1 MTDTAGGIGDRF
13 RGKTV
18 TWIGF
23 FCLLAWTRVDS
34 PWILAATSLCIALSA
49 ARAARGWRHASA
61 TLLLGAGVVVGFHT
75 DATTRRLSSDWA
87 EYWEE
92 RRSAVAERVGLEFD
106 ALVVEGERT
115 VARVSE
121 LARVGSPPAVLQDS
135 LRNILEESGMTAV
148 AVLDEDGRFVAWE
161 GSHHGRLPEGVAAGT
176 SRYAYSGTPLFSYL
190 YFAAEQPAGGGTAV
204 AASLMGSDLPAPFA
218 SGLGDFASRFAEES
232 GERIRIESSE
242 RTAGPGVLDLGWP
255 DETLLSIA
263 IVEPDPSERRSEVRA
278 SRAGLVVILAALA
291 WLLHAFYGAR
301 GGVRYAV
308 GGLVAAAV
316 MVPLESIL
324 KTPEFLALATR
335 SLDGPLPLSLGRV
348 LLLGAAAAPIVI
360 LAGPRRRLG
369 SAAWVLPVTVAIS
382 FPLILSWLGDAASL
396 EVLGSSDL
404 QWVVFQLAATLVLT
418 LVAGTALL
426 FRGRAD
432 SRSGS
437 GLAVVGMAVAVGL
450 GVAVAAGVRTGPH
463 VAPGLAMLWV
473 LPAILVGRGVEAGSR
488 VSYPRWFCA
497 FWLSATAVLPF
508 AWSMRTEA
516 RMAIAEQQLG
526 QLGIAPDP
534 EVHTL
539 LDRFANQVDSLH
551 RAGAGAVEMMYQ
563 SWVSSGLSAQGSPIF
578 LTLWSGEGNPEQELR
593 LGVKGDLPPVVGE
606 LLPEIRTAGT
616 REHHLLAEVDVR
628 HLIAVSLS
636 DGRVVTGT
644 IPPRRTIAEPS
655 ELGPLFSA
663 VEEGGDQEF
672 LTLVRSPGGTPG
684 PGPGRVAWSRNA
696 EGWMGEISAAFPD
709 GNYSVAYTISI
720 PNLSVMFARAT
731 LVLVLNLVVISL
743 LWLLSVWILGF
754 RFSVPIDWRELFTS
768 FRARVTW
775 TLFGFFIL
783 SNVVFGTLAYRTLSG
798 ASERTA
804 TALAERVV
812 SQIAEVYREEGGSM
826 ELLARRVG
834 ADLLEY
840 RRGELVGGSADELIE
855 LGLYESWV
863 DPEIYAALETGQQ
876 REASKVAS
884 LGDWRYVLAHRR
896 LPDGDIV
903 ASPVPLRAGAAALR
917 RRDVADL
924 LGVAIVLGP
933 ILSLG
938 LALIVGRALARPI
951 QTLQVASERVGRGN
965 LAVHLP
971 EDRLDEFGAVFAA
984 FNRMVLRLGEARREL
999 LRTTRRTQAIVEE
1012 VATGVIALD
1021 TRGRVTVANPV
1032 AESLLGAPLETGA
1045 TIPRSGERGGEL
1057 ADWLDT
1063 YRKSGASE
1071 SDGDFRWTDRRI
1083 RARARRVVQEGRVGG
1098 VVVSL
1103 EDVTDELRSERILAW
1118 GEMAKQV
1125 AHEVKNPLTPIKLS
1139 VQHLRR
1145 AWSHRRSDFGGIL
1158 DRNVTTI
1165 LGEIDRLAAIAR
1177 SFSRLASPA
1186 AENTGPLEAVDVEL
1200 VVGEVLDLY
1209 EGGAQASVQLV
1220 GELADH
1226 LPQVACRAD
1235 ELKQVLLNLVENS
1248 RAAMPGG
1255 GVVRILAAEAE
1266 DRAGEVAVTVV
1277 DEGRGIPEQLL
1288 PRIFEPR
1295 FSTRSKGA
1303 GLGLAIVKRLV
1314 DSWSGTVEVES
1325 RIGRG
1330 TTVRIRLGKW
1340 LGSSGAPAVE

>member
-1 MTDTAGGIGDRF
+1 
-13 RGKTV
+13 
-18 TWIGF
+18 
-23 FCLLAWTRVDS
+23 
-34 PWILAATSLCIALSA
+34 
-49 ARAARGWRHASA
+49 
-61 TLLLGAGVVVGFHT
+61 
-75 DATTRRLSSDWA
+75 
-87 EYWEE
+87 
-92 RRSAVAERVGLEFD
+92 
-106 ALVVEGERT
+106 
-115 VARVSE
+115 
-121 LARVGSPPAVLQDS
+121 
-135 LRNILEESGMTAV
+135 
-148 AVLDEDGRFVAWE
+148 
-161 GSHHGRLPEGVAAGT
+161 
-176 SRYAYSGTPLFSYL
+176 
-190 YFAAEQPAGGGTAV
+190 
-204 AASLMGSDLPAPFA
+204 
-218 SGLGDFASRFAEES
+218 
-232 GERIRIESSE
+232 
-242 RTAGPGVLDLGWP
+242 
-255 DETLLSIA
+255 
-263 IVEPDPSERRSEVRA
+263 
-278 SRAGLVVILAALA
+278 
-291 WLLHAFYGAR
+291 
-301 GGVRYAV
+301 
-308 GGLVAAAV
+308 
-316 MVPLESIL
+316 
-324 KTPEFLALATR
+324 
-335 SLDGPLPLSLGRV
+335 
-348 LLLGAAAAPIVI
+348 
-360 LAGPRRRLG
+360 
-369 SAAWVLPVTVAIS
+369 
-382 FPLILSWLGDAASL
+382 
-396 EVLGSSDL
+396 
-404 QWVVFQLAATLVLT
+404 
-418 LVAGTALL
+418 
-426 FRGRAD
+426 
-432 SRSGS
+432 
-437 GLAVVGMAVAVGL
+437 
-450 GVAVAAGVRTGPH
+450 
-463 VAPGLAMLWV
+463 
-473 LPAILVGRGVEAGSR
+473 
-488 VSYPRWFCA
+488 
-497 FWLSATAVLPF
+497 
-508 AWSMRTEA
+508 MRTEA

-616 REHHLLAEVDVR
+616 REHHLLAEIDVR

-696 EGWMGEISAAFPD
+696 EGWMGESSAAFPD

-938 LALIVGRALARPI
+938 LA
-951 QTLQVASERVGRGN
+951 
-965 LAVHLP
+965 
-971 EDRLDEFGAVFAA
+971 
-984 FNRMVLRLGEARREL
+984 
-999 LRTTRRTQAIVEE
+999 
-1012 VATGVIALD
+1012 
-1021 TRGRVTVANPV
+1021 
-1032 AESLLGAPLETGA
+1032 
-1045 TIPRSGERGGEL
+1045 
-1057 ADWLDT
+1057 
-1063 YRKSGASE
+1063 
-1071 SDGDFRWTDRRI
+1071 
-1083 RARARRVVQEGRVGG
+1083 
-1098 VVVSL
+1098 
-1103 EDVTDELRSERILAW
+1103 
-1118 GEMAKQV
+1118 
-1125 AHEVKNPLTPIKLS
+1125 
-1139 VQHLRR
+1139 
-1145 AWSHRRSDFGGIL
+1145 
-1158 DRNVTTI
+1158 
-1165 LGEIDRLAAIAR
+1165 
-1177 SFSRLASPA
+1177 
-1186 AENTGPLEAVDVEL
+1186 
-1200 VVGEVLDLY
+1200 
-1209 EGGAQASVQLV
+1209 
-1220 GELADH
+1220 
-1226 LPQVACRAD
+1226 
-1235 ELKQVLLNLVENS
+1235 
-1248 RAAMPGG
+1248 
-1255 GVVRILAAEAE
+1255 
-1266 DRAGEVAVTVV
+1266 
-1277 DEGRGIPEQLL
+1277 
-1288 PRIFEPR
+1288 
-1295 FSTRSKGA
+1295 
-1303 GLGLAIVKRLV
+1303 
-1314 DSWSGTVEVES
+1314 
-1325 RIGRG
+1325 
-1330 TTVRIRLGKW
+1330 
-1340 LGSSGAPAVE
+1340 